1 MSYIL
6 DALKKSDQQR
16 QRGATPTLQ
25 AAQLTVAAPKRPK
38 FISYGLLAAVLL
50 VTGILIGWLRPWQAE
65 QAPPAPALPGAEAVV
80 AKPPVPVSQQAP
92 AIMTTPVPLAA
103 PPEMP
108 GRTAQEIPAPNL
120 SRAGQAVPGAV
131 AVKPDSPA
139 TPSPGIPNSGTPT
152 AAVPVTDNSARLA
165 AQEQKAIP
173 MDELPVQIQ
182 REIPAMTVQ
191 LHAYSNLPGERI
203 VYINSNK
210 LREGQSLMP
219 GLRLEQ
225 ITPDGMIFSYKGYR
239 FQHGIR

>member
-65 QAPPAPALPGAEAVV
+65 QAPPAPTLPVTEAVA

-120 SRAGQAVPGAV
+120 SLARQAVPGAV

-139 TPSPGIPNSGTPT
+139 TAGSGTPDT
-152 AAVPVTDNSARLA
+152 GIPGSGGAALPVAGA
-165 AQEQKAIP
+165 AQEQKAIS
-173 MDELPVQIQ
+173 MDELPAQIQ

-191 LHAYSNLPGERI
+191 LHAYSILPDERI

-239 FQHGIR
+239 FRHGIR